1 MIGIYVICNVKTDT
15 FYVGKSVNI
24 EKRFK
29 NHLKNLRQN
38 KHYNKHLQ
46 NSYNKYGEEFFEFDV
61 VEECNENQLNEKE
74 KYWIAYYKNNNFNL
88 YNITDGGDGGKMPQY
103 IIEKNRIKI
112 SNKAKGS
119 EYVKH
124 FGKQNGMY
132 GKHHTEKTKN
142 KIRQSLYSKYGVG
155 MSSMYGK
162 HHTEETKRKISQAN
176 KGRKHSEET
185 KRKMHKPHKKTR
197 WDNNKRVWSDELC
210 SVCRLLNMSGISYI
224 KLSKVFGVNAET
236 VRIGVKRYEKR
247 KNIVNNNYL
256 YLPKVLLNSKE
267 CEK

>member
-132 GKHHTEKTKN
+132 GKHHTE
-142 KIRQSLYSKYGVG
+142 
-155 MSSMYGK
+155 
-162 HHTEETKRKISQAN
+162 ETKRKISQAN
-176 KGRKHSEET
+176 KGRKHTEET